1 VKIVSPA
8 EGRQIQ
14 HSELVLKVSVP
25 EGDETGFVL
34 NQTASDLAST

>member
-1 VKIVSPA
+1 VKIVLPA

-25 EGDETGFVL
+25 EGNGTGFIL
-34 NQTASDLAST
+34 NQIASDLAST